1 MRTEVEVVIIG
12 AGPAG
17 LAAALQL
24 KRSGLE
30 PIIFE
35 RERVGGLLLNANLVE
50 NYPGFP
56 GGIPGE
62 ELVWLFA
69 EQLERVGVEVFH
81 EEVLRLDH
89 DAVGGRFLIETDKR
103 RLTAEIVVLASGTKP
118 KEFTDCEVPE
128 EAKGRVFY
136 EVYPLRKLEGKRFGI
151 VGAGDAAFDYA
162 LNLAARGN
170 EVHILNRSA
179 RVRCL
184 PLLWERAKSSPQISY
199 HENTVITEILD
210 LGSGS
215 GLLLRLSS
223 PRGPGRWALGLDY
236 AIFAIG
242 RVPRLDYLAEGLRG
256 RLAQLQ
262 EEGLLYL
269 VGDVRRGRCRQT
281 AIAVGDGVE
290 AAMRIYRRL
299 RGEDDEAHRD
309 DG

>member
-1 MRTEVEVVIIG
+1 MTKAEVVIIG

-30 PIIFE
+30 PLLLE

-56 GGIPGE
+56 GGIRGE
-62 ELVWLFA
+62 ELVRLFA
-69 EQLERVGVEVFH
+69 KQLESLGIELCF

-89 DAVGGRFLIETDKR
+89 AGEAFVLETDKR
-103 RLTAEIVVLASGTKP
+103 RLEAKIAILASGTKP
-118 KEFTDCEVPE
+118 KEFTDCMVPE
-128 EAKGRVFY
+128 GAKGRIFY
-136 EVYPLRKLEGKRFGI
+136 EVYPLREVSGRRIGI

-170 EVHILNRSA
+170 EVHLLNRSA
-179 RVRCL
+179 RLRCL
-184 PLLWERAKSSPQISY
+184 PLLWERAAAMPQVHY
-199 HENTVITEILD
+199 HENIAITEIVSSKKD
-210 LGSGS
+210 G
-215 GLLLRLSS
+215 LLRLGLA
-223 PRGPGRWALGLDY
+223 PRQGKRWALELDY

-242 RVPRLDYLAEGLRG
+242 RIPQLDYLAEGLRG
-256 RLAQLQ
+256 KLPSLQ
-262 EEGLLYL
+262 EEGRLYL
-269 VGDVRRGRCRQT
+269 IGDVRRGRFRQT
-281 AIAVGDGVE
+281 AIAVGDGIE

-299 RGEDDEAHRD
+299 KGEDDEGHRD